1 MKKFWLAAVAIACA
15 ACLAGCGSGELR
27 ASVSYLAA
35 ESEVHSTTAEVVKEV
50 EDTVVEISTESVTT
64 NFGRQYIVSG
74 AGSGVLVGSA
84 EEDYFIVTNN
94 HVIEGAREITVRTH
108 AGKTYSASL
117 VATDDAA
124 DIAVVTI
131 SSAET
136 LKLAVWGKSDALQIG
151 ETVIAIGNPLGNLGG
166 TVTQGILSAA
176 GRQISVGDYTMT
188 LLQTDAAI
196 NPGNSG
202 GTVTQGILSAAG
214 RQISVGD
221 YTMTLLQT
229 DAAINPGNSGG
240 GLFNMRGQLIGIV
253 NAKTSKE
260 GIEGLCFAIPAD
272 SARASYE
279 DLLTYGYIR
288 GRVTLGLTLAEGTL
302 SVNGTQTVVYVSALG
317 ADADENFALY
327 DRILQIG
334 TKEIGSV
341 LDYND
346 ALAALRPGDTVS
358 VKVLRGSLTQGMF
371 SSGITFAATP
381 TEFTVTA
388 RQYGA

>member
-202 GTVTQGILSAAG
+202 G
-214 RQISVGD
+214 
-221 YTMTLLQT
+221 
-229 DAAINPGNSGG
+229 